1 MKGAFL
7 LSESS
12 RLFDDAKQV
21 LVRLGARCSNDGAV
35 VQLRDDAGQYFTLFN
50 KAEPEWE
57 YKEAPLS
64 AAPGVELPDVSK
76 MKGLAVECRSET
88 QFASLVKAIAAG
100 SESEVWVEDGDG
112 VIWRGGAGDA
122 VRGRLLGSF
131 YLLH

>member
-7 LSESS
+7 LSESD

-21 LVRLGARCSNDGAV
+21 LVRLGAQCSNDGEV
-35 VQLRDDAGQYFTLFN
+35 VQLRSKAGQSFTLFN

-57 YKEAPLS
+57 YRQEPLT

-76 MKGLAVECRSET
+76 LIGLAVECRSET

-112 VIWRGGAGDA
+112 VVWRASEVDPER
-122 VRGRLLGSF
+122 VRL
-131 YLLH
+131 

>member
-21 LVRLGARCSNDGAV
+21 LVRLGARCSSDGAV

-57 YKEAPLS
+57 YKEAPLT

-112 VIWRGGAGDA
+112 VIWRASDVDPER
-122 VRGRLLGSF
+122 VRL
-131 YLLH
+131 

>member
-1 MKGAFL
+1 MKGAIL

-12 RLFDDAKQV
+12 HLFDDAKQV
-21 LVRLGARCSNDGAV
+21 LVRLGARCSSDGAM
-35 VQLRDDAGQYFTLFN
+35 VQLLNDTGQRFTLFD

-57 YKEAPLS
+57 YKDRPLT

-88 QFASLVKAIAAG
+88 QFASLVKAIADG

-112 VIWRGGAGDA
+112 VIWRASD
-122 VRGRLLGSF
+122 VDPDRLRL
-131 YLLH
+131 